1 MYSRNLLRLFEMYSE
16 EVAERQIGRKLWGYP
31 DLVKKF
37 HEEVRPALVEAR
49 EKRGDEQRRFMMMWQ
64 AFNGPHLSALEGQDE
79 AQTASVKPSPPASL
93 DDALE
98 PLAVTRIDAK
108 PENQVQ
114 PNNPHPTSD
123 RRSLPTA
130 TLTISEA
137 AMPGDPISQSGTA
150 SPDEIE
156 EFPSISET
164 TDEGLHSR

>member
-1 MYSRNLLRLFEMYSE
+1 MDSE

-79 AQTASVKPSPPASL
+79 VQTASVEPSPPASI

-98 PLAVTRIDAK
+98 PLVVTRIDGK
-108 PENQVQ
+108 PESQVQ
-114 PNNPHPTSD
+114 PSNPHPTSD

-130 TLTISEA
+130 TLTISEVA
-137 AMPGDPISQSGTA
+137 IPGDPISQSGTA